1 MSQSAIASFS
11 FDPVNIT
18 ASAGDIIP
26 VDVMIYSGSDPVI
39 STDIYISYDPSIL
52 SIASPQNPELKKG
65 ELFQSVDAKIIQP
78 GNLYVYAINQS
89 PDLKQVTNG
98 KIATV
103 YFKAEKS
110 GTTNLRFECV
120 PFMSQTSQIIRNDEE
135 LTNIINCTTT
145 RAHAT
150 SVVVQDKK
158 EVLGVSVSNNMQ
170 SGWGYVVVSLMML
183 ILTAVL
189 FMRYRKLMKKLKT
202 K

>member
-11 FDPVNIT
+11 FEPVNIS

-26 VDVMIYSGSDPVI
+26 VDVMIYSGADPVI

-65 ELFQSVDAKIIQP
+65 ELFQSVDAKVIQP
-78 GNLYVYAINQS
+78 GSLYIYAINPS
-89 PDLKQVTNG
+89 ADLKQVTNG
-98 KIATV
+98 KIATI
-103 YFKAEKS
+103 YFQAQKEGS
-110 GTTNLRFECV
+110 TELRFDCV

-135 LTNIINCTTT
+135 LSNIINCTST
-145 RAHAT
+145 RSHST
-150 SVVVQDKK
+150 SVVINDRQ
-158 EVLGVSVSNNMQ
+158 EVLGVSVGNGVQ
-170 SGWGYVVVSLMML
+170 PTWGYVIVSLLMI

-189 FMRYRKLMKKLKT
+189 FMRYRKLMTKLKT